1 MKREITS
8 YNTKKMMAESLK
20 TVMKSKPVSK
30 ITVSEIIN
38 DCGINRKT
46 FYYHFEDIPALLR
59 WMFAEESI
67 KILKK
72 FDLIEEYE
80 AAINFVMDYVETND
94 QLFNHSRDSM
104 GSDALLRFFRE
115 DFTEISRI
123 VIEQGERMTG
133 KILDPAYKQFLCNFY
148 VNAVS
153 SVLAD
158 WVKNRNHRDRKA
170 VTEYLATTIRFSLV
184 GIFENSPYSI
194 ELRTE

>member
-1 MKREITS
+1 MKHEITS